1 MKGFFIA
8 QSLKKE
14 RSIDNCHSQL
24 QQKAQLQN
32 ETVQFISKEKL
43 I

>member
-8 QSLKKE
+8 QSVKKK
-14 RSIDNCHSQL
+14 SLNNCHSQP
-24 QQKAQLQN
+24 QKKAQLQN